1 MRIAHFAPRIGSAGG
16 IATYIRRLGEAQH
29 TRGHEVWYL
38 SFEPPRNGVF
48 PPDRVEAVAGDADLF
63 VRAAALDVDILHLH
77 RSVAALPE
85 DRVPTVRTMHGHQAG
100 CPSGSR
106 YLARSGMPCD
116 RPYTVAGC
124 LWGHVVDRCGSVRP
138 HQLVGNFQR
147 IHHQRGQVAEVPTY
161 TVSAFLRKQMLRA
174 GCDAAQVQTIPSPA
188 PRVEKAFEPV
198 NRDGVPRFLYLGRLV
213 PQKGL
218 DWLLRATAAAS
229 VPVHIDVGGE
239 GPQRQELEA
248 LARELGIEA
257 QVTFHGWVK
266 SARVTE
272 LMRQARAVVF
282 PSVWHEPAGL
292 VSLEAAAYGRAVIA
306 SATGGIPEY
315 ALPSFAQ
322 LIAPRDVSGLAS
334 ALEDLGS
341 NPDQADAMG
350 QQGMQAA
357 STTFAMATFAAQVEA
372 WYHEQAAR
380 NERAVGLSQK

>member
-38 SFEPPRNGVF
+38 SFEPPGNGAF
-48 PPDRVEAVAGDADLF
+48 PADRVEAVAGDTDLF

-257 QVTFHGWVK
+257 QVTFHGWAE

-322 LIAPRDVSGLAS
+322 LIAPRDVSGLAA

-350 QQGMQAA
+350 QQGMLAA

>member
-1 MRIAHFAPRIGSAGG
+1 MKIGHYAPRIGAQGG
-16 IATYIRRLGEAQH
+16 IATYIRRLGVAQGEAGH
-29 TRGHEVWYL
+29 TVHYIGTEPAGTADLPEGAFELISDAQALFPLARRLQLDVLHLHRAVPEV
-38 SFEPPRNGVF
+38 
-48 PPDRVEAVAGDADLF
+48 PPDRVL
-63 VRAAALDVDILHLH
+63 
-77 RSVAALPE
+77 
-85 DRVPTVRTMHGHQAG
+85 TVRTMHGHQAG

-257 QVTFHGWVK
+257 QVTFHGWVE

-322 LIAPRDVSGLAS
+322 LIAPRDVPGLAS

>member
-38 SFEPPRNGVF
+38 SFEPPENGAL
-48 PPDRVEAVAGDADLF
+48 PTDRVEVVAGDADLF
-63 VRAAALDVDILHLH
+63 VRAAALDVDVLHLH
-77 RSVAALPE
+77 RAVAALPE
-85 DRVPTVRTMHGHQAG
+85 DRVPTVRTMHGHQGG

-147 IHHQRGQVAEVPTY
+147 IHHQRAQVAEVPTY
-161 TVSAFLRKQMLRA
+161 TVSAFVRKQMLRA
-174 GCDAAQVQTIPSPA
+174 GCDAGQVQTISSPA
-188 PRVEKAFEPV
+188 PDVDDGFWPV
-198 NRDGVPRFLYLGRLV
+198 PRGGVPRFLYLGRLV

-229 VPVHIDVGGE
+229 VPLHIDVGGE
-239 GPQRQELEA
+239 GPQREELEV
-248 LARELGIEA
+248 LARELGIDG
-257 QVTFHGWVK
+257 QVTFHGWVE
-266 SARVTE
+266 SALIAD

-315 ALPSFAQ
+315 ALPSFAH
-322 LIAPRDVSGLAS
+322 LTAPRDVPGLAS
-334 ALEDLGS
+334 ALERLAVD
-341 NPDQADAMG
+341 PAQADAMG
-350 QQGMQAA
+350 RRGRKAA
-357 STTFAMATFAAQVEA
+357 ATQFAMASFVARVEK
-372 WYHEQAAR
+372 WYNRQASQHEA
-380 NERAVGLSQK
+380 LSV